1 MIRTEINE
9 TIYRK
14 TIENKTEM
22 WCFEKLNKIGKPLTR
37 LIKKRWKNQITRIRY
52 EKGDSTVESTD
63 IKKGN
68 KEICEQ
74 LYANCMTTYMKWT
87 DFLKIKLQK
96 LTQEEIGNGIALT
109 LVKKLKL

>member
-37 LIKKRWKNQITRIRY
+37 LIKKKM
-52 EKGDSTVESTD
+52 EESD
-63 IKKGN
+63 YPY
-68 KEICEQ
+68 Q
-74 LYANCMTTYMKWT
+74 
-87 DFLKIKLQK
+87 
-96 LTQEEIGNGIALT
+96 
-109 LVKKLKL
+109 V